1 MNYRPNISK
10 YDTYSLMLIN
20 QKGRLRRLYTPFR
33 VQAINQSEIIHPE
46 HIVYVTAVIRDEQ
59 AKLLYRILN
68 KWIPYNQFQL
78 ITMY

>member
-33 VQAINQSEIIHPE
+33 VQAIDPIGIIHPE
-46 HIVYVTAVIRDEQ
+46 HIVYVTAVIKDEQ

-68 KWIPYNQFQL
+68 QWLPYHQFQL
-78 ITMY
+78 ITYY